1 MEKHYVYKVSV
12 MPISGAAKPYKTLVK
27 TALRKVQ
34 NWYPQNLIKHV
45 VYGGFSRP
53 VAKKVPENSEKAL
66 GLEGFRVALPP
77 FSKKMEKPL
86 NSWSKLNF
94 TRW

>member
-1 MEKHYVYKVSV
+1 MHYVYKVSV
-12 MPISGAAKPYKTLVK
+12 MPISGVAKPYKTLVK
-27 TALRKVQ
+27 AALREVQ
-34 NWYPQNLIKHV
+34 NWYPQTLIKHV

-66 GLEGFRVALPP
+66 GLEGLRVALTP

-86 NSWSKLNF
+86 NSWSKSNF